1 MRVLFLDFDGVLN
14 SDRYAKER
22 DWRTQGNIDETRL
35 PLLRRIIDETGAVI
49 VLSTSWREHWDPDPS
64 LCAPGWQPTGELF
77 ARYGIEILDRTPKYG
92 GGYDRD
98 LEIRAWLTAHG
109 DDVESFAILDYQ
121 RFGWGDLEERL
132 VQTDMKVGR
141 GLMERHAEKA
151 IELLLTP
158 LR

>member
-1 MRVLFLDFDGVLN
+1 MK
-14 SDRYAKER
+14 YAR
-22 DWRTQGNIDETRL
+22 WN
-35 PLLRRIIDETGAVI
+35 
-49 VLSTSWREHWDPDPS
+49 
-64 LCAPGWQPTGELF
+64 
-77 ARYGIEILDRTPKYG
+77 G

-98 LEIRAWLTAHG
+98 LEIRAWLTAHEG
-109 DDVESFAILDYQ
+109 DVESFAILDDQ

-151 IELLLTP
+151 IGLLLTP